1 MAKSLMRQSRFIDV
15 LHNRKRNQR
24 NFNQSLAQ
32 VMTNHERDVFS
43 RMVLTDSCEYGH
55 FECSIQYAG
64 PCNNEVQGIRETKGI
79 N

>member
-1 MAKSLMRQSRFIDV
+1 MVISVYRNPRFIDT

-32 VMTNHERDVFS
+32 VMTNRERGVFS

-55 FECSIQYAG
+55 SECSIQYAG
-64 PCNNEVQGIRETKGI
+64 PCSNEVQGIRETKVSS
-79 N
+79 